1 MLVRLEKAN
10 DGKYKWIAYFSDGS
24 KTRFGAHGFEDY
36 TQHKDSERRRLYR
49 LRHAKDLK
57 TNDPKRA
64 GYLSYYI
71 LWGDSTNINENIKA
85 YNKRFFRA

>member
-10 DGKYKWIAYFSDGS
+10 DGKYKWIAHFSDGS
-24 KTRFGAHGFEDY
+24 KTRFGAVGYEDY

-64 GYLSYYI
+64 GFLARFV
-71 LWGDSTNINENIKA
+71 LWGDSTDINENIRL
-85 YNKRFFRA
+85 YNQRFFRA